1 MTNHKFS
8 YNWNLSDGYPAKGI
22 EYHGSKVFSCF
33 ACGGGSTMGYKM
45 AGFDVIGMNE
55 IDPKMAACYVE
66 NHNPKYAFVE
76 PIQDFK
82 DRDDL
87 PKELFDLDILDGSP
101 PCSSFSMAG
110 NREKDWGKKKKFRE
124 GQSKQV
130 LDTLFFD
137 FLDLAERLQ
146 PKIIIAENVKG
157 ILLGN
162 AINYSKKIVKHYDKI
177 GYKVKVF
184 TLDASRMGVPQK
196 RERVFFIGIRK
207 DLAELLPQNQSTL
220 FNDFPLLDLVFFEN
234 LIPFSN
240 FDDLN
245 DSTQTFETDL
255 SIKIW
260 SEISMGDSFANHATY
275 NSGFTAIKVDYR
287 KPLPTICGQIRPK
300 SGRGLLHHKYPR
312 VLNKKEYS
320 LGGSFPLDYNFKNVQ
335 YGYLIGMSVPPIMT
349 AQISNRIYVQWISYL
364 KSIKSLNRGIGAS
377 V

>member
-33 ACGGGSTMGYKM
+33 ASGGGSTMGYKL

-55 IDPKMAACYVE
+55 IDPKVAACYVK
-66 NHNPKYAFVE
+66 NHNPKFAFVE

-82 DRDDL
+82 NREDL

-177 GYKVKVF
+177 GYKVKTF

-220 FNDFPLLDLVFFEN
+220 FNDFPLLDLVFFEKH
-234 LIPFSN
+234 IPFLDCSN
-240 FDDLN
+240 DEIKTGDIPPSVLKYWKLLKGFGGLDQVHPKKSFFGEIKQYPNRPACTLT
-245 DSTQTFETDL
+245 SQGKIYHPFYERRLVTDEFC
-255 SIKIW
+255 KI
-260 SEISMGDSFANHATY
+260 S
-275 NSGFTAIKVDYR
+275 
-287 KPLPTICGQIRPK
+287 
-300 SGRGLLHHKYPR
+300 
-312 VLNKKEYS
+312 
-320 LGGSFPLDYNFKNVQ
+320 SFPLDYNFFDNKPF
-335 YGYLIGMSVPPIMT
+335 YLMGMSVPPIMI

-364 KSIKSLNRGIGAS
+364 KSIKSLNRGVAES